1 MDAAYPWRTR
11 RIFASLFVIFLIV
24 VVTMTDIVSG
34 AAEAIIAPVEGVFD
48 SFGLMQGVNAPLK
61 RFVAVGGMTGLAV
74 WALRPDFAFQG
85 GEPRPWSMLVG
96 PTVREGAQPTATP
109 WWMPSLLAGVVFS
122 FLI

>member
-1 MDAAYPWRTR
+1 MANAVSDTLE
-11 RIFASLFVIFLIV
+11 SIV
-24 VVTMTDIVSG
+24 M
-34 AAEAIIAPVEGVFD
+34 PVEGVLD
-48 SFGLMQGVNAPLK
+48 SFGLMKGSNAPLK
-61 RFVAVGGMTGLAV
+61 RFIAVGGLTGLAV